1 MFKKEIKC
9 IKIIQIEQIYGNIT
23 LILVNKEIRDELI
36 KMRVEL
42 EKANEKDKKQSAREF
57 STAARKN
64 WDKVKDE
71 EEDEEDFA

>member
-1 MFKKEIKC
+1 
-9 IKIIQIEQIYGNIT
+9 
-23 LILVNKEIRDELI
+23 
-36 KMRVEL
+36 MRVEL
-42 EKANEKDKKQSAREF
+42 VKANEKDKKQSAREF